1 MPKKI
6 LCATDGSAHSEP
18 AVAFAAQLAKS
29 TDAALIYLAVEPFAL
44 DRAGTWPLWADGA
57 AAEKLDSATQIAEK
71 MGVTTV
77 NRIEAQAVDV
87 ADAILTCA
95 AKADADLVIV
105 GSRGRGPIRRLLR
118 GSISNQVLNKA
129 HVPVTVVH

>member
-57 AAEKLDSATQIAEK
+57 AAEKLDSATRIAEK

-105 GSRGRGPIRRLLR
+105 GSRGRGPIQRLLR

>member
-6 LCATDGSAHSEP
+6 LCATDGSPHSEP
-18 AVAFAAQLAKS
+18 AVTFAARLAKS

-44 DRAGTWPLWADGA
+44 ERGGTWPLWADGEA
-57 AAEKLDSATQIAEK
+57 SEKLDSATRIAEK

-77 NRIEAQAVDV
+77 NRIEAKAVDV
-87 ADAILTCA
+87 AEAILTCA
-95 AKADADLVIV
+95 AKANADLVIV
-105 GSRGRGPIRRLLR
+105 GSRGRGPIRRLLS

>member
-1 MPKKI
+1 
-6 LCATDGSAHSEP
+6 
-18 AVAFAAQLAKS
+18 
-29 TDAALIYLAVEPFAL
+29 
-44 DRAGTWPLWADGA
+44 
-57 AAEKLDSATQIAEK
+57 

-95 AKADADLVIV
+95 AKADADLVVV
-105 GSRGRGPIRRLLR
+105 GSRGRGPIQRLLG